1 MALARSLRALDFV
14 TFFVADV
21 QTGFGPFIAV
31 YLTANKWTQ
40 GEIGAALSV
49 GTIAALVGQV
59 PTGAIV
65 DAMHNKRVAAM
76 VGVLA
81 VSASAL
87 LFALFPIPLP
97 VYVAELLH
105 GFASCILTPAIAA
118 VSLALVGHAAL
129 GERLGRNARFASI
142 GNGLAAGVMGLIGTY
157 VAPSAVFWLTAV
169 LGIPAMV
176 ALTQV
181 EGGQRVKRNVASGPF
196 DWRGLRDLLND
207 RGVLTFGFCVLLFHI
222 SNAAML
228 PLAAASITKS
238 LGALAD
244 TVVGACIVLPQIV
257 VALLSP
263 WVGRRAARFGRRP
276 MLILGWGML
285 AVRGTLMAIA
295 PDPWFVTAVQALS
308 GISGAVFGVLFSLI
322 SDDLTLHSGRFN
334 LCMGVLGLNVF
345 VGAAVSTAA
354 GGWAADEFGDSM
366 AFLGLAA
373 VGLLGTLACRFLM
386 PETRPF
392 AAVRPEEAR
401 GAPRPSPGA

>member
-1 MALARSLRALDFV
+1 MASARSLRALDLV

-40 GEIGAALSV
+40 GEVGTALSLGTVAAL
-49 GTIAALVGQV
+49 IGQV
-59 PTGAIV
+59 PTGAVV
-65 DAMHNKRVAAM
+65 DAMRNKRVAAM

-87 LFALFPIPLP
+87 LFALFPVLLP

-105 GFASCILTPAIAA
+105 GVASCVLTPAIAA

-169 LGIPAMV
+169 LGIPAMI

-181 EGGQRVKRNVASGPF
+181 GGADRVGRSIKTGPF
-196 DWRGLRDLLND
+196 DWRGLRDLLRD
-207 RGVLTFGFCVLLFHI
+207 QRVLAFGLCVFLFHL

-228 PLAAASITKS
+228 PIAAASITKS
-238 LGALAD
+238 LGGLAD
-244 TVVGACIVLPQIV
+244 VIVGACIVVPQIV

-263 WVGRRAARFGRRP
+263 WVGRQAARMGRRP
-276 MLILGWGML
+276 MLVLGWGTL
-285 AVRGTLMAIA
+285 ALRGALMAIA

-308 GISGAVFGVLFSLI
+308 GISGAVFGVLFPLI
-322 SDDLTLHSGRFN
+322 SDDLTTHNGRFN

-345 VGAAVSTAA
+345 IGAAVSTAA
-354 GGWAADEFGDSM
+354 AGWMADRLGD
-366 AFLGLAA
+366 ATTFLGLAA
-373 VGLLGTLACRFLM
+373 IGLAGTLACRFLV
-386 PETRPF
+386 PETRPLLP
-392 AAVRPEEAR
+392 AHA
-401 GAPRPSPGA
+401 